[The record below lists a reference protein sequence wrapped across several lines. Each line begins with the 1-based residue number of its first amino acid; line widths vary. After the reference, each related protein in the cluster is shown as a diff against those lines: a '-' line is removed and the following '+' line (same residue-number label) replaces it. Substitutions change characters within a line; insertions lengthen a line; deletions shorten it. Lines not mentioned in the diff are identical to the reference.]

1 MGFADSLILGHYA
14 DGVILVGVLGQA
26 HREALRVFRR
36 SLESVGGRMI
46 GAIVNKLSQGGHYG
60 YYKYYKYYRYYSYRT
75 SYYQQAKAPGLPS
88 SDERVD
94 GEEKE
99 QRSEVIGQ
107 G

>member
-26 HREALRVFRR
+26 HRQALRVFRR

-46 GAIVNKLSQGGHYG
+46 GAIVNKLNQGGHYG

-75 SYYQQAKAPGLPS
+75 SYYRHDKTPNLPS
-88 SDERVD
+88 SDGRRD
-94 GEEKE
+94 GDEKD
-99 QRSEVIGQ
+99 QRSEVRG
-107 G
+107 